1 MPIKGNK
8 GLVIAAV
15 ILTGGRSYPC
25 RLLTKHLIQIS
36 TKSLFFGHVF
46 AIDDTA
52 SIISST
58 KNMWTSQKL
67 TMVFGKTA

>member
-1 MPIKGNK
+1 MPVKGNK

-15 ILTGGRSYPC
+15 ILTGRSYPC
-25 RLLTKHLIQIS
+25 RLLTKQLIQIS